1 MMQNELLQAQVGLFS
16 AMADSTRLAILKL
29 LHRKGPMSVTKI
41 YEMLEKSQNLISHHL
56 RCLKTCGLVTVE
68 KRGRMAIYSI
78 ANPEMARIL
87 DWTERQVIHQAER
100 ILSCRIVG
108 KKKSGKHL
116 RINPKSE
123 IAEFGIKKGGL

>member
-116 RINPKSE
+116 RI
-123 IAEFGIKKGGL
+123 KKGGL